1 VEFVGW
7 AVGACGES
15 VEKFLKLILIREDVN
30 ASQVES
36 IIIEVGGE

>member
-1 VEFVGW
+1 MGW
-7 AVGACGES
+7 AVEMCGES
-15 VEKFLKLILIREDVN
+15 VKKLLKLIHIREDVN